1 MLYLQLAQNHPKLYF
16 YDCGLAAWLMGI
28 RDPRQITTHPLRG
41 ALFETMVVADII
53 KRASAHGSDSRFSFW
68 NAPSVGEID
77 LIIEEGAAIAAIEIK
92 SSATFRPEMAN
103 TLTKWATIAAE
114 PIAQRILVYDGD
126 EKFQFKGI
134 EVVPWRIVG

>member
-1 MLYLQLAQNHPKLYF
+1 
-16 YDCGLAAWLMGI
+16 
-28 RDPRQITTHPLRG
+28 
-41 ALFETMVVADII
+41 
-53 KRASAHGSDSRFSFW
+53 
-68 NAPSVGEID
+68 
-77 LIIEEGAAIAAIEIK
+77 
-92 SSATFRPEMAN
+92 MAN